1 MQEIRTDSDHPK
13 DPFRHLP
20 VPRVQRWVR
29 PFVRFLQIESASG
42 VVLLICTAVALGLA
56 NSPWAE
62 AFAGFW
68 ETHLRIGIGP
78 WELDESLLHWI
89 NDALMAIFFFVVGLE
104 IKREIVAGELR
115 DPRKAALP
123 IMAALGG
130 MIAPATLYWLLLS
143 GQPGESGWGIPMA
156 TDIAFVVGFLALLGP
171 RVPFGLKIMMLSLA
185 IADDIGAVLVI
196 AIFYSTTISLPAL
209 LLATLGFGVAFLLN
223 RVGVRRVP
231 IYVVVGAFIWLAFLK
246 SGVHPTVAGVMLG
259 LLTPASAWVG
269 DRAFIDVVADVLSS
283 LRIDRNGKPE
293 NHHKQLLGQLE
304 MAARESTSP
313 LERLE
318 TGLHPWVA
326 FLIMPLFALGNAG
339 VSVEMAAIGHPV
351 ALAVAAGLVI
361 GKPLGIVLFSWLAV
375 KVGLARLP
383 AGVNWKIMVG
393 AGCLAGIG
401 FTMSL
406 FIASLALSEDLLA
419 AGKIGTLIGSALST
433 AFGCS
438 LLVLFL
444 PRPSDT
450 VPISHNNADMNP
462 FQAEGAMS

>member
-1 MQEIRTDSDHPK
+1 MALQEAGPQSERAF
-13 DPFRHLP
+13 DPHKHLP
-20 VPRVQRWVR
+20 NPPVRRWAR

-42 VVLLICTAVALGLA
+42 VVLLICTIVALALA

-62 AFAGFW
+62 AFTGFW
-68 ETHLRIGIGP
+68 NTHLSIRVSP
-78 WELDESLLHWI
+78 WELDESLLHWV
-89 NDALMAIFFFVVGLE
+89 NDGLMTIFFFVVGLE

-123 IMAALGG
+123 VMAALGG
-130 MIAPATLYWLLLS
+130 MVAPATTYWLLLG

-171 RVPFGLKIMMLSLA
+171 RVPFGLKIMLLSLA

-196 AIFYSTTISLPAL
+196 AVFYSTSISVTAL
-209 LLATLGFGVAFLLN
+209 LLAALGFAVTYFLN
-223 RVGVRRVP
+223 FIGVRRVS

-246 SGVHPTVAGVMLG
+246 SGVHPTVAGVLLG

-269 DRAFIDVVADVLSS
+269 DRALIDVVADVLNT
-283 LRIDRNGKPE
+283 LRTDHDGKPE
-293 NHHKQLLGQLE
+293 YHHKPLLGQLE
-304 MAARESTSP
+304 LAARESTSP

-326 FLIMPLFALGNAG
+326 FIIMPVFALGNAG
-339 VSVEMAAIGHPV
+339 VSVELGALRQPV
-351 ALAVAAGLVI
+351 ALAVAAGLVL

-375 KVGLARLP
+375 QIGLARLP
-383 AGVNWKIMVG
+383 SGVNWKIMIG

-406 FIASLALSEDLLA
+406 FIASLALPSELLD
-419 AGKIGTLIGSALST
+419 AGKIGTLAGSAVSAMLGCVLLMTFLPKSHASSST
-433 AFGCS
+433 A
-438 LLVLFL
+438 
-444 PRPSDT
+444 
-450 VPISHNNADMNP
+450 PIGESH
-462 FQAEGAMS
+462 